1 MIQDQSL
8 FTVAT
13 GATVKPTVMAA
24 NKFSSQKS
32 SFGAKAIVPTQAR
45 SFRQAAAPV
54 MAMNNDKTGLS
65 MSMERNQV
73 AHQFQ
78 KMGSA
83 FNRTLDNAA
92 QNLNNIINGQSQNP
106 YLATSAGPMAM
117 QGTNFSAFQNAG
129 SNQTPARATPSMGSS
144 LNAVQAL
151 TAKRSVAPKRANTV
165 MMAGPTVSGDSPS
178 MNDDHMDKAMV
189 AKMGINGFGRIGR
202 LVFRSTF
209 MHQKDKACVVAINA
223 PGKSLEYLKYLLE
236 FDSVHGRFPGTVEIG
251 DGALIV
257 NGQEVKVF
265 DSRDPA
271 DIDWAKAGVEYL
283 CESTGVFLTQDS
295 VAGHL
300 KGGVK
305 KVIFAAPAKD
315 DTPTFVYG
323 VNQDKYNSDMKVVSN
338 ASCTTN
344 CLAPLSKVIN
354 DKFGIEEG
362 LMTTCHATTASN
374 VTVDGTS
381 NKDWRGGRAN
391 GPNIIPSST
400 GAAKAVGLVI
410 PELKGKLT
418 GMAFRVPTTN
428 VSVVDLTVKL
438 KNEATWDEICQA
450 VKDAQAGDMAGVVEF
465 VDGPLVSQDFVSYP
479 VTSCF
484 DAQAGIQ
491 LSPKF
496 VKLVAWY
503 DNEWAYSNQLVKLT
517 HFMAEKDGALVERA
531 MAAGK

>member
-1 MIQDQSL
+1 MNGASNQMFMSTSASQPQPAKT
-8 FTVAT
+8 FGPT
-13 GATVKPTVMAA
+13 GM
-24 NKFSSQKS
+24 
-32 SFGAKAIVPTQAR
+32 
-45 SFRQAAAPV
+45 
-54 MAMNNDKTGLS
+54 
-65 MSMERNQV
+65 
-73 AHQFQ
+73 
-78 KMGSA
+78 
-83 FNRTLDNAA
+83 NAA
-92 QNLNNIINGQSQNP
+92 QAL
-106 YLATSAGPMAM
+106 MARR
-117 QGTNFSAFQNAG
+117 
-129 SNQTPARATPSMGSS
+129 P
-144 LNAVQAL
+144 
-151 TAKRSVAPKRANTV
+151 TASKRASTTA
-165 MMAGPTVSGDSPS
+165 MSATGPTVSGDTHVEMDES
-178 MNDDHMDKAMV
+178 HFDKAMV

-251 DGALIV
+251 DGCLIV
-257 NGQEVKVF
+257 NGQKVRVY

-271 DIDWAKAGVEYL
+271 QIDWAKAGVDYL
-283 CESTGVFLTQDS
+283 CESTGVFLTQES
-295 VAGHL
+295 VEGHL

-323 VNQDKYNSDMKVVSN
+323 VNHDTYNSDMKVVSN

-362 LMTTCHATTASN
+362 LMTTVHATTASN

-400 GAAKAVGLVI
+400 GAAKAVGKVI

-428 VSVVDLTVKL
+428 VSVVDLTCRLEK
-438 KNEATWDEICQA
+438 EATWDDICQA
-450 VKDAQAGDMAGVVEF
+450 VKDAQDGDMKGVIEF

-496 VKLVAWY
+496 VKVVAWY

-517 HFMAEKDGALVERA
+517 HFMAETDGNLIERA
-531 MAAGK
+531 MAKGE

>member
-13 GATVKPTVMAA
+13 GATVKPNMVQA
-24 NKFSSQKS
+24 NKF
-32 SFGAKAIVPTQAR
+32 TQAKSNMIAR
-45 SFRQAAAPV
+45 PAAP
-54 MAMNNDKTGLS
+54 MQARNFAPQMSFKANNEKLS
-65 MSMERNQV
+65 MSMKQPMQKLSNAVNQ
-73 AHQFQ
+73 
-78 KMGSA
+78 
-83 FNRTLDNAA
+83 TLDNAA
-92 QNLNNIINGQSQNP
+92 YNLNSILNGQSQNP
-106 YLATSAGPMAM
+106 YLATSAGPMMM
-117 QGTNFSAFQNAG
+117 QGTNLQGYQNAA
-129 SNQTPARATPSMGSS
+129 SNQAQAKATPTFGSS
-144 LNAVQAL
+144 ISAISAL
-151 TAKRSVAPKRANTV
+151 TAKKPAAARRANTV
-165 MMAGPTVSGDSPS
+165 MMAGPEVSGDTNVS
-178 MNDDHMDKAMV
+178 MDDSHMDKAMV

-209 MHQKDKACVVAINA
+209 MHQKDKACVTAINA

-251 DGALIV
+251 DKCLIV
-257 NGQEVKVF
+257 NGQKVQVF
-265 DSRDPA
+265 DARDPA
-271 DIDWAKAGVEYL
+271 DIDWKAAGVEYL
-283 CESTGVFLTQDS
+283 CESTGVFLTQES
-295 VAGHL
+295 VEGHM

-315 DTPTFVYG
+315 DTPTFVFG

-344 CLAPLSKVIN
+344 CLAPLSKVLN

-362 LMTTCHATTASN
+362 LMTTVHATTASN

-400 GAAKAVGLVI
+400 GAAKAVGKVI

-428 VSVVDLTVKL
+428 VSVVDLTCRLEK
-438 KNEATWDEICQA
+438 EATWDEICQA
-450 VKDAQAGDMAGVVEF
+450 VKDAEAGDMKGVIEF
-465 VDGPLVSQDFVSYP
+465 VDGPLVSQDFVSHP
-479 VTSCF
+479 ATSCF

-496 VKLVAWY
+496 VKVVAWY